1 MFKRKSNMSFAN
13 LVVFPGGACDK
24 EDIEFSKK
32 VFNDDSFQTYSKIS
46 AIRELFEETGILLI
60 PSK

>member
-32 VFNDDSFQTYSKIS
+32 VFNDDSF
-46 AIRELFEETGILLI
+46 
-60 PSK
+60 